1 MSNLDVAARRA
12 AEANIKAD
20 WITRLGEWW
29 QDQPRMLRTLVTIAG
44 GGVIATFI
52 CIEGNS
58 SGQGWLR
65 ALEGTAPAVA
75 LWIFG
80 FACTLGYIVSHRI
93 ASEALR
99 NKEPVRLAIAAAVLT
114 AALSLFGVVAN
125 QMERAQTRTVVS
137 TDVGTA
143 RGDAISKVRSLRTRV
158 DAFDEATMQAI
169 LEADQR
175 ALAAARA
182 EATGWGM
189 ADLDPAGACNADLR
203 PRQRQLCNEVNGA
216 GGLIASIAIT
226 EAALASHETSKQ
238 ALKVA
243 ESELGG
249 LKAER
254 TSNFWRG
261 MAQIM
266 PGDDDSLDNRTA
278 RVSAFGSLIMS
289 IVILF
294 STAFMIDV
302 VLEYRERRREGVI

>member
-1 MSNLDVAARRA
+1 MSTLDTAARRA
-12 AEANIKAD
+12 IEANVKSD

-29 QDQPRMLRTLVTIAG
+29 EDQNTALRTIVTVAG

-65 ALEGTAPAVA
+65 AMEGTAPMFA

-93 ASEALR
+93 ASEAIRDKQKWQL
-99 NKEPVRLAIAAAVLT
+99 PVAAAVFT
-114 AALSLFGVVAN
+114 ASLSLFGVVAN
-125 QMERAQTRTVVS
+125 QIERAQTRTVVS
-137 TDVGTA
+137 GDVGTA
-143 RGDAISKVRSLRTRV
+143 RGDAISRVRSLQTRV
-158 DAFDEATMQAI
+158 NAFDEATMQAI

-175 ALAAARA
+175 ALLAARA

-189 ADLDPAGACNADLR
+189 PDLDPAGACNADLK
-203 PRQRQLCNEVNGA
+203 PRQRQLCNDVNGPD
-216 GGLIASIAIT
+216 GLLASIAIT
-226 EAALASHETSKQ
+226 PAALESHAISKE
-238 ALKVA
+238 ALAAA
-243 ESELGG
+243 EGQLGG

-261 MAQIM
+261 MAEIV
-266 PGDDDSLDNRTA
+266 PGDDNDMTARTS
-278 RVSAFGSLIMS
+278 RVSAIGSLIMS

-302 VLEYRERRREGVI
+302 VLEYRERRKERTA

>member
-1 MSNLDVAARRA
+1 MTGLDNAARA
-12 AEANIKAD
+12 AIAANVKPD
-20 WITRLGEWW
+20 FITRLSEWW
-29 QDQPRMLRTLVTIAG
+29 EDQNTALRTIVTIG
-44 GGVIATFI
+44 GGAVIATFI

-65 ALEGTAPAVA
+65 AMEGTAPAVA

-93 ASEALR
+93 ASEAIRDKQKWHL
-99 NKEPVRLAIAAAVLT
+99 PVAAAVFT
-114 AALSLFGVVAN
+114 ASLSLFGVVAN
-125 QMERAQTRTVVS
+125 QIERAQTRTLVS
-137 TDVGTA
+137 SDVGTA
-143 RGDAISKVRSLRTRV
+143 RGDAVARVRGLQTRV
-158 DAFDEATMQAI
+158 NAFDEVTMLAM

-175 ALAAARA
+175 ALAAAQA

-203 PRQRQLCNEVNGA
+203 PRQRQLCNEVNGPD
-216 GGLIASIAIT
+216 GLIASITIT
-226 EAALASHETSKQ
+226 QAALESHEVSKQ
-238 ALKVA
+238 ALA
-243 ESELGG
+243 AAQAQLGG

-261 MAQIM
+261 MAEIV
-266 PGDDDSLDNRTA
+266 PGEDSDMEARTA
-278 RVSAFGSLIMS
+278 RTSAIGSLIMS

-302 VLEYRERRREGVI
+302 VLEYRERRRERIA